1 MNLRTYCRV
10 LAADYFT
17 LFVAVSIALTLPACD
32 SRSARPPTVAA
43 PAAKSVAPAELPLI
57 PLTNM
62 VAIKAGTYQRIKF
75 PVTITQPFWLGKYEV
90 TQGEF
95 TAVSGGNPSRFQG
108 DSNRP
113 VEKITFL
120 QASNYCATVTQR
132 ERAAGRLPTAYE
144 YRLPTEAEWEY
155 AGHAGV
161 TNQFSFGEDT
171 RLGDQFGWTAENSEA
186 TTHPVGLKRPNA
198 WGLYDMHGNV
208 GEWCSDWFEP
218 YPAAPVSDP
227 VGPAGSK
234 FKVFKGGG
242 WDKDLQFARISS
254 RFMMSPSNGIHFVGF
269 RLALGPVKPRPAP

>member
-10 LAADYFT
+10 LAGYYFT
-17 LFVAVSIALTLPACD
+17 IFVVVAIGLTLPACD
-32 SRSARPPTVAA
+32 SRSALPATVAT
-43 PAAKSVAPAELPLI
+43 PATKTVAPAEPPLI

-75 PVTITQPFWLGKYEV
+75 PVTITRPFWLGKYEV

-95 TAVSGGNPSRFQG
+95 TAVSGRNPSRFQG

-132 ERAAGRLPTAYE
+132 ERAAGRLPINYE

-227 VGPAGSK
+227 VGPGASK

-242 WDKDLQFARISS
+242 WDKDLQFARLSS

>member
-17 LFVAVSIALTLPACD
+17 LFVAVSITLTLPACD
-32 SRSARPPTVAA
+32 SRSARPATVAA
-43 PAAKSVAPAELPLI
+43 PTAKTVAPAELPLI

-62 VAIKAGTYQRIKF
+62 VAIKAGTYQRVKF

-120 QASNYCATVTQR
+120 QASNYCATVTRR

-227 VGPAGSK
+227 VGPAASK

-254 RFMMSPSNGIHFVGF
+254 RFMMAPSNGIHFVGF